1 MNSIGKLW
9 NRVFPMPTAKE
20 LATKELQE
28 AHRQLLLY
36 QSQREYA
43 SAMVR
48 FNEDRVARLQL
59 MVDHTQSVLP

>member
-9 NRVFPMPTAKE
+9 DMVFPMPTPKK
-20 LATKELQE
+20 LAMQELQE

-43 SAMVR
+43 AAMVR
-48 FNEDRVARLQL
+48 FNEDRVARLQAYE
-59 MVDHTQSVLP
+59 